1 VMGWVG
7 GGGGLDWAALFL
19 FALLFFWQLPHFVA
33 INWLCREEYEQAG
46 YKMWSNG
53 DVSGRKS
60 GELAAMFS
68 LALGGVALMPWLLGL
83 AGVAWAIV
91 GPLLGVVMAV
101 LAWRFR
107 RQGDRPSA
115 RKLFLF
121 TLLYLPLALGLLAI
135 AWR

>member
-1 VMGWVG
+1 MLKKLLVT
-7 GGGGLDWAALFL
+7 AA
-19 FALLFFWQLPHFVA
+19 AA
-33 INWLCREEYEQAG
+33 AA
-46 YKMWSNG
+46 
-53 DVSGRKS
+53 VS
-60 GELAAMFS
+60 
-68 LALGGVALMPWLLGL
+68 VPL